1 MVETQE
7 SETPSQP
14 ATLLLVDDEQNILS
28 SLRRLFRP
36 LGYEILT
43 AKNGREGLEVMEN
56 EAVDLVIS
64 DMRMPEMDGAEFLEQ
79 VALRWPDTMRIL
91 LTGHADLSSAVS
103 AINRGNI
110 YKYLN
115 KPWEDNDLK
124 LTVQHALEKRFLE
137 QERRRL
143 VELTQRQNAELMD
156 LNANLENKVR
166 ERTAQLQE
174 THTKLKTTHEMLKKN
189 YLASIKVFAS
199 LIELREGVRRG
210 HARRVA
216 DQGRNLAL
224 DLGMSQAE
232 AQDVMIAG
240 LLHDLGKL
248 TLTDTLL
255 HAPFYS
261 LKPEDR
267 AVVAAHAV
275 LGETVLMGLE
285 PLREAARLIRSHH
298 EHWDGQGYPDGLKG
312 EQIPLGARIL
322 AVVSDYDDLQTGAL
336 WTQTMSASEAREFL
350 ERNRAK
356 RYDPKVVDALFRECA
371 AEPLR
376 VNEKQLGLRPGT
388 LREGMIIARDVFL
401 SDGIMLLSEG
411 HVLDERMIERL
422 RNFEKMSGEMLIY
435 VYEPASPGPAAD
447 G

>member
-1 MVETQE
+1 MM
-7 SETPSQP
+7 TPGTELEIKQP
-14 ATLLLVDDEQNILS
+14 TLLLVDDEQNILS

-36 LGYEILT
+36 LGYDILM

-56 EAVDLVIS
+56 EVVDLVIS

-79 VALRWPDTMRIL
+79 VAVRWPDTMRIL

-103 AINRGNI
+103 AINRGKI
-110 YKYLN
+110 YKYIN
-115 KPWEDNDLK
+115 KPWEDSDLK
-124 LTVQHALEKRFLE
+124 TTVEHALEKRFLE

-143 VELTQRQNAELMD
+143 VELTQHQNEELKD

-174 THTKLKTTHEMLKKN
+174 THGKLKNTHETLKRN
-189 YLASIKVFAS
+189 YLSSIKVFAS

-210 HARRVA
+210 HARRIA

-224 DLGMSQAE
+224 ELGMSQAE

-240 LLHDLGKL
+240 LLHDLGKI
-248 TLTDTLL
+248 TLADHLL
-255 HAPFYS
+255 NAPFYS
-261 LKPEDR
+261 LSQEDR
-267 AVVAAHAV
+267 ALVAAHPV
-275 LGETVLMGLE
+275 VGETVLMGLE

-322 AVVSDYDDLQTGAL
+322 AVVNDYDDLQTGAL
-336 WTQTMSASEAREFL
+336 WSQALSASEAREFL
-350 ERNRAK
+350 EKNRSK
-356 RYDPKVVDALFRECA
+356 RYDPSVVDALFRPFV
-371 AEPLR
+371 AEPPR
-376 VNEKQLGLRPGT
+376 VSEKLLALRPGA
-388 LREGMIIARDVFL
+388 LKEGMMIARDVFL
-401 SDGIMLLSEG
+401 GDGIMLLSEG
-411 HVLDERMIERL
+411 HVLDQRMIERL
-422 RNFEKMSGEMLIY
+422 RNFEKMSGEMVIQIHES
-435 VYEPASPGPAAD
+435 VTPESGTD